1 MVVVDPK
8 ITARTERLLIRPLVM
23 EDAEDI
29 VLMRRH
35 PEVMKHT

>member
-1 MVVVDPK
+1 MVVVDARV
-8 ITARTERLLIRPLVM
+8 TARTERLLIRPLTM

-29 VLMRRH
+29 VLMRSH